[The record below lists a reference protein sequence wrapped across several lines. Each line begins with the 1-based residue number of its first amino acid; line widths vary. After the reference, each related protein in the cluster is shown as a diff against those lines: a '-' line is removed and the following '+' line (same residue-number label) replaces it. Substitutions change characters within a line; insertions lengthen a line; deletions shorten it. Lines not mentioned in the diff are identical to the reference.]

1 MGFCFICDRK
11 NWWVLGRGM
20 IGLFYIFYSFFWLLG
35 GELFVEDGRKMFRE
49 EIRWEVTV
57 V

>member
-1 MGFCFICDRK
+1 MGFCFIRDRK
-11 NWWVLGRGM
+11 NWRVLGRGM

-49 EIRWEVTV
+49 EIRWEVMV